1 MESKAGRLQGRV
13 AIITG
18 AAQGI
23 GSAYAKALARE
34 GAKTVV
40 TDVLDTQACVDAI
53 NGEGHQAIGIKVD
66 VTNNA
71 DLTRM
76 VNEVEAAYGPVEILV
91 NNAGIFSSLKL
102 KPFWDISED
111 EWDSLMRVNVRGIFQ
126 AVKAVLPSMEKNG
139 RGKIV
144 NISSATFFLG
154 PPGFLH
160 YVASK
165 SAVIGMTRSM
175 ARELGNKKI
184 TVNAI
189 APGFTESE
197 GVLDNEMMMGM
208 RAPNRA
214 QRSIGRDM
222 LPEDLLG
229 TMLYLTSPD
238 SDFVTGQTINVDGGK
253 MMW

>member
-1 MESKAGRLQGRV
+1 MGRLQGRV
-13 AIITG
+13 AIVTG

-23 GSAYAKALARE
+23 GAAYAKALARE

-40 TDVLDTQACVDAI
+40 TDVGDTQACVDAI
-53 NGEGHQAIGIKVD
+53 NAEGNQAIGMHVD
-66 VTNNA
+66 VTNND
-71 DLTRM
+71 DLSRM
-76 VNEVEAAYGPVEILV
+76 VREVEAAFGPVEILI
-91 NNAGIFSSLKL
+91 NNAGLFSNLKL
-102 KPFWDISED
+102 KPFWEIDD
-111 EWDSLMRVNVRGIFQ
+111 AEWDAVMRVNVRGVFQ
-126 AVKAVLPSMEKNG
+126 ASRAVLPSMERNG

-165 SAVIGMTRSM
+165 ASVIGMTRSM
-175 ARELGNKKI
+175 ARELGAKKI

-189 APGFTESE
+189 APGFTESD
-197 GVLDNEMMMGM
+197 GVQSNEAMHGM

-222 LPEDLLG
+222 LPDDLLG
-229 TMLYLTSPD
+229 TLIYLSSPD

>member
-1 MESKAGRLQGRV
+1 MGRLQGRV
-13 AIITG
+13 AIVTG

-23 GSAYAKALARE
+23 GAAYAKALARE

-40 TDVLDTQACVDAI
+40 TDVQDTGPCVEAI
-53 NGEGHQAIGIKVD
+53 NKEGHQALGMKVD
-66 VTNNA
+66 VTSGT
-71 DLTRM
+71 DLDRM
-76 VNEVEAAYGPVEILV
+76 VREVEAAYGPVEILV
-91 NNAGIFSSLKL
+91 NNAGLFSHLKL
-102 KPFWDISED
+102 KPFWEIAEE
-111 EWDSLMRVNVRGIFQ
+111 EWDAIMRVNVRGIFQ
-126 AVKAVLPSMEKNG
+126 ASKAVLPSMERNG
-139 RGKIV
+139 RGKII

-165 SAVIGMTRSM
+165 AAVIGMTRSM
-175 ARELGNKKI
+175 ARELGAKKI

-189 APGFTESE
+189 APGLTESE
-197 GVLDNEMMMGM
+197 GVQANEGMHGM

-214 QRSIGRDM
+214 QRAIGRDM
-222 LPEDLLG
+222 EPEDLLG
-229 TMLYLTSPD
+229 TVIYLASPD

>member
-1 MESKAGRLQGRV
+1 MGRLQGRV
-13 AIITG
+13 AIVTG

-23 GSAYAKALARE
+23 GAAYAKALARE

-40 TDVLDTQACVDAI
+40 TDVGDTQGCVDAI
-53 NGEGHQAIGIKVD
+53 NAEGNQAIGMHVD
-66 VTNNA
+66 VTNND
-71 DLTRM
+71 DLSRM
-76 VNEVEAAYGPVEILV
+76 VREVEAAFGPVEILI
-91 NNAGIFSSLKL
+91 NNAGLFSNLKL
-102 KPFWDISED
+102 KPFWEIDD
-111 EWDSLMRVNVRGIFQ
+111 AEWDAVMRVNVRGVFQ
-126 AVKAVLPSMEKNG
+126 ASRAVLPSMEKNG

-165 SAVIGMTRSM
+165 ASVIGMTRSM
-175 ARELGNKKI
+175 ARELGAKKI

-197 GVLDNEMMMGM
+197 GVQSNEAMHGM

-229 TMLYLTSPD
+229 TLIYLSSPD

>member
-1 MESKAGRLQGRV
+1 MSRLQGRV
-13 AIITG
+13 AIVTG

-23 GSAYAKALARE
+23 GAAYAKALARE

-40 TDVLDTQACVDAI
+40 TDIADPQACVDAI
-53 NGEGHQAIGIKVD
+53 NADGYQAIGMNVD
-66 VTNNA
+66 VCNND
-71 DLTRM
+71 DLARM
-76 VNEVEAAYGPVEILV
+76 VREIEAAFGPIEILV
-91 NNAGIFSSLKL
+91 NNAGLFSGLEL
-102 KPFWDISED
+102 KPFWEIADE
-111 EWDSLMRVNVRGIFQ
+111 EWDAVMRVNVRGLFQ
-126 AVKAVLPSMEKNG
+126 TSRAVLPSMLRNG

-175 ARELGNKKI
+175 ARELGEKKI

-197 GVLDNEMMMGM
+197 GVQANRAMHAM
-208 RAPNRA
+208 RAPNRT
-214 QRSIGRDM
+214 QRAIGRDM
-222 LPEDLLG
+222 TPDDLLG
-229 TMLYLTSPD
+229 ALIYLASPD

>member
-1 MESKAGRLQGRV
+1 MGCLQGRV
-13 AIITG
+13 AIVTG

-23 GSAYAKALARE
+23 GAAYAKALARE

-40 TDVLDTQACVDAI
+40 TDVGDTQACVDAI
-53 NGEGHQAIGIKVD
+53 NTEGNQAIGMHVD
-66 VTNNA
+66 VTSND
-71 DLTRM
+71 DLSRM
-76 VNEVEAAYGPVEILV
+76 VREVESAFGPVEILI
-91 NNAGIFSSLKL
+91 NNAGLFSNLKL
-102 KPFWDISED
+102 KPFWEIDD
-111 EWDSLMRVNVRGIFQ
+111 AEWDAVMRVNVRGVFQ
-126 AVKAVLPSMEKNG
+126 ASRAVLPSMERNG

-165 SAVIGMTRSM
+165 ASVIGMTRSM
-175 ARELGNKKI
+175 ARELGAKKI

-189 APGFTESE
+189 APGFTESD
-197 GVLDNEMMMGM
+197 GVQSNEAMHGM

-229 TMLYLTSPD
+229 TLIYLSSPD

>member
-1 MESKAGRLQGRV
+1 MGRLQGRV
-13 AIITG
+13 AIVTG

-23 GSAYAKALARE
+23 GSAYAKALAKE
-34 GAKTVV
+34 GARTVV
-40 TDVLDTQACVDAI
+40 TDVTDTQPCVDAI
-53 NGEGHQAIGIKVD
+53 NAEGHQAIGMKVD
-66 VTNNA
+66 VTRND
-71 DLTRM
+71 DLERM
-76 VNEVEAAYGPVEILV
+76 VREVEAAYGPVEILI
-91 NNAGIFSSLKL
+91 NNAGIFSNLKL
-102 KPFWDISED
+102 KPFWEIPDE
-111 EWDSLMRVNVRGIFQ
+111 EWDAVMRVNVRGIFQ
-126 AVKAVLPSMEKNG
+126 ASRAVLPSMEKNG

-165 SAVIGMTRSM
+165 AAVIGMTRSM
-175 ARELGNKKI
+175 ARELGGKKI

-189 APGFTESE
+189 APGLTESE
-197 GVLDNEMMMGM
+197 GVQANEGMHAM

-214 QRSIGRDM
+214 QRAIGRDM
-222 LPEDLLG
+222 VPEDLLG
-229 TMLYLTSPD
+229 TLVYLASPD

>member
-1 MESKAGRLQGRV
+1 MGRLQGRV
-13 AIITG
+13 AIVTG

-23 GSAYAKALARE
+23 GAAYAKALARE

-40 TDVLDTQACVDAI
+40 TDVQDTGPCVEAI
-53 NGEGHQAIGIKVD
+53 NKEGHQALGMKVD
-66 VTNNA
+66 VTSGA
-71 DLTRM
+71 DLDRM
-76 VNEVEAAYGPVEILV
+76 VREVEAAYGPVEILV
-91 NNAGIFSSLKL
+91 NNAGLFSHLTL
-102 KPFWDISED
+102 KPFWEIAEE
-111 EWDSLMRVNVRGIFQ
+111 EWDAIMRVNVRGIFQ
-126 AVKAVLPSMEKNG
+126 ASKAVLPSMERNG
-139 RGKIV
+139 RGKII

-165 SAVIGMTRSM
+165 AAVIGMTRSM
-175 ARELGNKKI
+175 ARELGAKKI

-189 APGFTESE
+189 APGLTESE
-197 GVLDNEMMMGM
+197 GVQANEGMHGM

-214 QRSIGRDM
+214 QRAIGRDM
-222 LPEDLLG
+222 EPEDLLG
-229 TMLYLTSPD
+229 TVIYLASPD